1 MHHQVAPKNRRVAAS
16 RLGRLLCAIT
26 LTAAVVA
33 GAAPRSTAVRAE
45 FQRQQPCPATGAKR
59 DACPGWQ
66 VDHVVPLKCNG
77 ADAIT
82 NMQWLTVEEHKQ
94 KTKREA
100 RLCRHG
106 ERE

>member
-1 MHHQVAPKNRRVAAS
+1 
-16 RLGRLLCAIT
+16 
-26 LTAAVVA
+26 
-33 GAAPRSTAVRAE
+33 
-45 FQRQQPCPATGAKR
+45 
-59 DACPGWQ
+59 